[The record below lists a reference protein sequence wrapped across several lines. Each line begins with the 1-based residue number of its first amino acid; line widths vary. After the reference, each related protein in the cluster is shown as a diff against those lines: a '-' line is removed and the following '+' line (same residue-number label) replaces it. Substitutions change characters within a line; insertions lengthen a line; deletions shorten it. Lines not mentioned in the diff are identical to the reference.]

1 MTRIHA
7 GSRTV
12 RMPERPRESLWPTLG
27 PPLEPPYELSDD
39 LPERILLG
47 ARGTRLRNL
56 HPYRMQNRYNRA
68 VAPRLIRTIVI
79 ENDRL
84 RAEFLPELGGRL
96 WSLRDLE
103 RGVELLHS
111 PDEIVFANVA
121 LRNAWFAGGIEFNIG
136 TRGHAAHTCEDVHA
150 GLVVAADGTESLRL
164 WGYERVHGLVFQID
178 VSLPPEAAALVV
190 KVRVRNPNHEV
201 RPLYWWSNAAVPQEP
216 RTRVLSLDRRA
227 FATDYDGGIT
237 STEIDSHH
245 GVDCS
250 WPDRCPHASDFFIDG
265 AGAGEPW
272 ITAVDEWGDGLLMAS
287 DDALPG
293 RKLFCWGSTG
303 GSRWWQDRL
312 TPSGAR
318 YAEIQA
324 GVTTTQ
330 FEARELPAHAA
341 YEWTEIYGNSRLGP
355 QDPDAEWARASTT
368 AGVAVQVAVREA
380 RAADAFGDAVR
391 ELPVGSVLHA
401 GTGWGALAAL
411 LEPDV
416 SDDRTPFPASDL
428 ERAQDAWAFI
438 AAGSAPPEHVRARAG
453 DVSGRSW
460 ETALDAVLANEE
472 DAWLLARA
480 GGIRHARGD
489 LEAAETAYRR
499 SLERASDPAAHR
511 GLGLLLEERGGDGTE
526 HLRLAAESEPSD
538 PEVVGEFVSALIAKG
553 RHGDAR
559 AAIES
564 FPSTGTDP
572 RIRVLLVRAL
582 LAGGEPADLIAARH
596 ELERGIDV
604 VDLREGEVIFPALW
618 SQVSNDPLPW
628 RYDTQL
634 A

>member
-7 GSRTV
+7 GSRTI

-39 LPERILLG
+39 LPERILRG

-56 HPYRMQNRYNRA
+56 HPYRIQNRYDRA
-68 VAPRLIRTIVI
+68 VAPREIRTIVI

-103 RGVELLHS
+103 RGVDLLHS
-111 PDEIVFANVA
+111 PDEIVFANLA

-136 TRGHAAHTCEDVHA
+136 TRGHAAHTCEDLHV
-150 GLVVAADGTESLRL
+150 GLVAAEDGTESLRL
-164 WGYERVHGLVFQID
+164 WGYERVHGLVFQVD

-190 KVRVRNPNHEV
+190 KVRVRNPNPGA

-216 RTRVLSLDRRA
+216 RSRVLSFDRRA
-227 FATDYDGGIT
+227 FATAYDGGIT

-250 WPDRCPHASDFFIDG
+250 WPARCPHASDFFIDG
-265 AGAGEPW
+265 AGGGEPW
-272 ITAVDEWGDGLLMAS
+272 IIAVDERGDGLLMAS
-287 DDALPG
+287 DSALPG

-330 FEARELPAHAA
+330 FEARELPAHAV
-341 YEWTEIYGNSRLGP
+341 YEWTEVYGNPRLGP
-355 QDPDAEWARASTT
+355 QDPEAEWVRASTA
-368 AGVAVQVAVREA
+368 AGAAVRTSVREA
-380 RAADAFGDAVR
+380 RAADVSGDAVR
-391 ELPVGSVLHA
+391 ELPVASVLHT
-401 GTGWGALAAL
+401 GTGWGALAAML
-411 LEPDV
+411 DPAV
-416 SDDRTPFPASDL
+416 SDDRTPFPSSDL
-428 ERAQDAWAFI
+428 GRQQDAWACI
-438 AAGSAPPEHVRARAG
+438 ATGSPPPEHVRAGAG
-453 DVSGRSW
+453 DVSGRTW
-460 ETALDAVLANEE
+460 EAALDSVLANGE

-489 LEAAETAYRR
+489 LDAAESAYRR
-499 SLERASDPAAHR
+499 ALELATEPAAQR
-511 GLGLLLEERGGDGTE
+511 GLGLLLEERGEDGTE
-526 HLRLAAESEPSD
+526 YLRAAAEAEPSD
-538 PEVVGEFVSALIAKG
+538 PEVVGELASALIVKG

-559 AAIES
+559 TAIES
-564 FPSTGTDP
+564 FPSTATDP

-582 LAGGEPADLIAARH
+582 LAGGQPADLIAARR

-604 VDLREGEVIFPALW
+604 VDLREGEVLFPALW
-618 SQVSNDPLPW
+618 SQASDEPLPSQ
-628 RYDTQL
+628 YDTQL